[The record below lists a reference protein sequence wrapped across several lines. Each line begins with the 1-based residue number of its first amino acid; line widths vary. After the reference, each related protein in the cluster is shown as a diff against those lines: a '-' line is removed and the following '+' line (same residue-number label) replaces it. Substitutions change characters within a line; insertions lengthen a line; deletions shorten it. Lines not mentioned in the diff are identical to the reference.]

1 MIMIIMSL
9 CVTCKS
15 TNNPLIAPWT
25 GAYGGV
31 PCFDAMD
38 LTVLKEGIVIG
49 IERHLNEIDAITR
62 NPDMATFENTI
73 IAMEQAG
80 HDLQRV
86 MCYYWIWNTNLS
98 TPLFRDI
105 QKEIIPLLSQYE
117 TNLLQNEALFARI
130 KLIYHHQNK
139 NLQPN
144 QQRLL
149 EFTYKKYIHNGIT
162 IDVFAKQAYAALSKR
177 LAQLYATFSNNLMA
191 DEERYVTYLDKNQLG
206 GLSPAFIASAKSAAT
221 EHDHDGQ
228 YAITNTRSSMAPFL
242 TFSDERALRKKVWH
256 NYYNRGD
263 NGGKR
268 DNNAII
274 KEILQLRH
282 QRVQLLGYDNYATW
296 QLENRMAKT
305 PHRVMT
311 LLETVWPS
319 ALARVDEEVAE
330 MQAIADA
337 MGAKIRIA
345 PWDYR
350 YYGEKVR
357 KAKYDLDSEEV
368 MQYLQLDKLREAM
381 FFVASELFG
390 YQFTPIPQGALPV
403 YHEDVRVWEVT
414 EKATRQ
420 HIGLWYLDPYARK
433 GKRSGAW
440 ANTYRDHAMLNG
452 VRTVLSSNNSNFI
465 KPAEGEAVLISWD
478 DATTFFHEFGHALHS
493 LSSQTTYPSLNGALR
508 DYVEFQSQLLE
519 RWLLTDKVTKTF
531 LIHHQTSRPI
541 PDPLL
546 AKIKKAAKFNQG
558 FATTEYLACALM
570 DMKYHTTDPKNID
583 PDRFE
588 RIMLKKLNMPKE
600 IVMRHRST
608 QFAHIFSSESY
619 AAGYYGYLWADVL
632 AADATEA
639 FTESP
644 EGFYDKTLCQK
655 LVKHLFA
662 AQNTITP
669 EEAYRAFRGRDATV
683 DALLRSRDFPV
694 LKGN

>member
-1 MIMIIMSL
+1 
-9 CVTCKS
+9 
-15 TNNPLIAPWT
+15 
-25 GAYGGV
+25 
-31 PCFDAMD
+31 
-38 LTVLKEGIVIG
+38 
-49 IERHLNEIDAITR
+49 
-62 NPDMATFENTI
+62 
-73 IAMEQAG
+73 
-80 HDLQRV
+80 
-86 MCYYWIWNTNLS
+86 
-98 TPLFRDI
+98 
-105 QKEIIPLLSQYE
+105 
-117 TNLLQNEALFARI
+117 
-130 KLIYHHQNK
+130 
-139 NLQPN
+139 
-144 QQRLL
+144 LL

>member
-1 MIMIIMSL
+1 
-9 CVTCKS
+9 
-15 TNNPLIAPWT
+15 LIAPWT

-80 HDLQRV
+80 HDLQRE